1 MAVGSWFEFQQS
13 PLPVVKFIG
22 ISSGVKAVL
31 FTALALLL
39 YLPWQPL
46 VYLLGNRPFYFANA
60 LTILLLA
67 FAVGAPTLVYLNNR
81 PYDLIGDSTLAVLYY
96 GYIPV
101 CLALW
106 VALIIAVVVV
116 WTGADDVGRRPGL
129 WILALVLAPII
140 CICAWSSRILH

>member
-1 MAVGSWFEFQQS
+1 
-13 PLPVVKFIG
+13 
-22 ISSGVKAVL
+22 
-31 FTALALLL
+31 
-39 YLPWQPL
+39 